1 MRRGVAVALIAACFP
16 PLLCS
21 APLPGSSEAFLEP
34 EAAVARVLEL
44 SAARLALMPAV
55 AAAKWRMQAAIA
67 DPAREVA
74 VIEQAVARAAAVGLD
89 PTGVRALFALEI
101 GLARESEQR
110 LEDRW
115 RTSGFD
121 ETQPVVDL
129 SRELRPRLDALTGEL
144 ITALYLARPALEEE
158 GFANRHAALAAAR
171 LGDPAWSAQ
180 ARDELLEALGR
191 IRRTPVPAL
200 ERIAASGMIVFGTT
214 GDYAPFTIESQ
225 GRLGGA
231 DIELA
236 KAVAAGLGVRAVFVR
251 TRWATLLDDLDAGR
265 FDLAAGGISITPER
279 AARAAFSSAYAS
291 GGKTVLA
298 RCADVRRYR
307 SLAAVDR
314 PGVRVVVNPGGTN
327 QQFVAAHI
335 HRADVRV
342 YADNRRIFDELR
354 ARRAD
359 VMITDDVEVELVT
372 RRYPELC
379 RALPGT
385 LTRAEKALLL
395 PRDPAFEARV
405 GAVLRPLIAA
415 GLPGALRRAYLRG
428 VTVDSNP
435 PAS

>member
-1 MRRGVAVALIAACFP
+1 MRRGVALALFVACFP
-16 PLLCS
+16 SLVG
-21 APLPGSSEAFLEP
+21 ASEAFLEP

-55 AAAKWRMQAAIA
+55 AAAKWRTQAAIA

-74 VIEQAVARAAAVGLD
+74 VIEQAVARGGAVGLD
-89 PTGVRALFALEI
+89 PAGVRALFALEI

-121 ETQPVVDL
+121 ELAPAVDL
-129 SRELRPRLDALTGEL
+129 SRELRPRLDALTAEL
-144 ITALYLARPALEEE
+144 VTALYLARPALEEE
-158 GFANRHAALAAAR
+158 GFASRHAALAAAI
-171 LGDPAWSAQ
+171 LSAPAWSAE
-180 ARDELLEALGR
+180 ARGELLEALGR

-200 ERIAASGMIVFGTT
+200 ERIAASGVLVVGTT
-214 GDYAPFTIESQ
+214 GDYAPFSIESQ

-236 KAVAAGLGVRAVFVR
+236 KAVAAGLGVHAVFVR
-251 TRWATLLDDLDAGR
+251 TQWATLLDDLAAGR

-298 RCADVRRYR
+298 RCADARRYR

-327 QQFVAAHI
+327 QQFVATRI
-335 HRADVRV
+335 HRANVRV
-342 YADNRRIFDELR
+342 HADNRSIFDELR

-395 PRDPAFEARV
+395 PQDEAFVERV
-405 GAVLRPLIAA
+405 DAVLRPLIAA
-415 GLPGALRRAYLRG
+415 GRPGALRRAYLRG
-428 VTVDSNP
+428 VTVDSSP

>member
-1 MRRGVAVALIAACFP
+1 MRRALALALFVACFP
-16 PLLCS
+16 PL
-21 APLPGSSEAFLEP
+21 AGSSEAFLDP

-55 AAAKWRMQAAIA
+55 AAAKWRTRAPIA
-67 DPAREVA
+67 DPAREAA
-74 VIEQAVARAAAVGLD
+74 VIEQAVARGRAVGLD
-89 PTGVRALFALEI
+89 PDGVRALFELEI
-101 GLARESEQR
+101 GWARESEQR

-121 ETQPVVDL
+121 GLEPAVDL
-129 SRELRPRLDALTGEL
+129 TRELRPRLDALTGEL
-144 ITALYLARPALEEE
+144 VTALYLARPALEEE
-158 GFANRHAALAAAR
+158 GFASRHAALAAAS
-171 LGDPAWSAQ
+171 LGDPLWSAE
-180 ARDELLEALGR
+180 ARGELLEALGR
-191 IRRTPVPAL
+191 IRRTPLPAL
-200 ERIAASGMIVFGTT
+200 ERIAASGVLVVGTT
-214 GDYAPFTIESQ
+214 GDYAPFSIESQ

-236 KAVAAGLGVRAVFVR
+236 KAVAAGLGVHAVFVR
-251 TRWATLLDDLDAGR
+251 TQWATLLDDLAAGR

-291 GGKTVLA
+291 GGKTFLA
-298 RCADVRRYR
+298 RCADARRYR

-314 PGVRVVVNPGGTN
+314 PGVRLVVNPGGTN

-342 YADNRRIFDELR
+342 YPDNRSIFEELR

-359 VMITDDVEVELVT
+359 VMITDDAEVELVT

-385 LTRAEKALLL
+385 LTRAGKALLL

-405 GAVLRPLIAA
+405 DAVLRPLIAA

-428 VTVDSNP
+428 VTIDSSL